1 MVENHKLKNV
11 EEHCKKLEERV
22 QFLQQEFQESLAD
35 QQTKWQE
42 QFGEQNKR
50 IDQISAQIEA
60 LSIQFQTF
68 LANQMTGKD
77 LGSTSKGILQTPAR
91 GSLEGDQT
99 YGQEQHRMVHRNG
112 PDNIFGR

>member
-22 QFLQQEFQESLAD
+22 QILQQEFQESLAD

-68 LANQMTGKD
+68 LANQMTWKD
-77 LGSTSKGILQTPAR
+77 LGSTSKGILQTPTR
-91 GSLEGDQT
+91 DSLEGMLSREKGPAKGDQT
-99 YGQEQHRMVHRNG
+99 YG
-112 PDNIFGR
+112 